1 VKHAR
6 DAYEI
11 LQVHPSALPEVV
23 DAAYRVLALV
33 HHPDRNGNRDHE
45 AMADLNW
52 AYSVLHDPE
61 RRIEYDRSREGT
73 ARPDPEAEATDGA
86 ADSSGRPSLRERMQR
101 ASEAATA
108 REVESPGNVTIDFGR
123 YAGMTLGQLARTD
136 PGYLEFLR
144 RHSAGVRYRG
154 QIDAVLGALEARRAA
169 AAAAASEPTE

>member
-1 VKHAR
+1 VKNGR

-23 DAAYRVLALV
+23 EAAYRVLALV
-33 HHPDRNGNRDHE
+33 HHPDRNGNRDHG

-61 RRIEYDRSREGT
+61 RRIEYDRSRAGIPT
-73 ARPDPEAEATDGA
+73 PEPQEAATGA
-86 ADSSGRPSLRERMQR
+86 SSGRPSLRERMQR
-101 ASEAATA
+101 ASEEATA

-123 YAGMTLGQLARTD
+123 YAGMTLGQLARSD

-144 RHSAGVRYRG
+144 RHSAGVRYRS
-154 QIDAVLGALEARRAA
+154 QIDAVLGALQARRAEA
-169 AAAAASEPTE
+169 AAAVSEPAE